1 MKVFDRSL
9 KGLHRS
15 RIVNHPE
22 DCKTYYYDLGISNI
36 TQRLNSI
43 QGKVFQNV
51 CFIGPYAHLFVNDI
65 FPRNF
70 IGMQGLTIVDLSSE
84 SLTYSLQKIKEMKL
98 GIRVVGLKQ
107 DEESWTFP
115 SNYFNLIL
123 NNFQMNWLNQVHPTA
138 AKWMESLVPD
148 GALLGT
154 AIGGDS
160 LQELRI
166 CMSLAEQ
173 ERDGGISTHVSPM
186 LELTDI
192 GNILNRL
199 DYKLVTSS
207 ADANVLYFD
216 DMFGLMTFLQNVG
229 ENNAISNRRL
239 RVSEEVFIAAA
250 AIYASLFTEKTGKY
264 EGKVRATFDLAHYIA
279 WKEHDSQQKPLRP
292 GTKGIDIRQLANEI
306 DDEDMVQATIMESTD
321 GKVDVQFHKKGANT
335 SNKP

>member
-9 KGLHRS
+9 KALHRG
-15 RIVNHPE
+15 RIVKHPE
-22 DCKTYYYDLGISNI
+22 DCKVYYYDLGIYNLI
-36 TQRLNSI
+36 QRLNSI
-43 QGKVFQNV
+43 QGKQFQNV

-84 SLTYSLQKIKEMKL
+84 SLNYSLQKIKEMKT

-115 SNYFNLIL
+115 KDYFNLIV
-123 NNFQMNWLNQVHPTA
+123 NNFQINWLNQVHPTA
-138 AKWMESLVPD
+138 AKWLESLAPD

-166 CMSLAEQ
+166 CLSLAEQ

-199 DYKLVTSS
+199 EYKLVTSS
-207 ADANVLYFD
+207 ADANMLYFD
-216 DMFGLMTFLQNVG
+216 DMFALMTFLQNIG
-229 ENNAISNRRL
+229 ENNAIHNRRL
-239 RVSEEVFIAAA
+239 RVSQDVFVAAS
-250 AIYASLFTEKTGKY
+250 AIYSSLFTEKTGKY
-264 EGKVRATFDLAHYIA
+264 EGKIKATFDLAHYIA
-279 WKEHDSQQKPLRP
+279 WKEHDSQQKPLKP
-292 GTKGIDIRQLANEI
+292 GTRGVDIRTLANEI
-306 DDEDMVQATIMESTD
+306 EDEDMVQATIMEDTH
-321 GKVDVQFHKKGANT
+321 GKVDVQFLKKGKNT
-335 SNKP
+335 QIKP